1 MKRFIMNNFFMEKN
15 STIVSFP
22 VDNLDFETGILT
34 KANKIF
40 IYIYIYIYINKIYN
54 TPGIFF

>member
-1 MKRFIMNNFFMEKN
+1 MEKN

-34 KANKIF
+34 KANN
-40 IYIYIYIYINKIYN
+40 IYIYK
-54 TPGIFF
+54 

>member
-1 MKRFIMNNFFMEKN
+1 MNNFFMEKN

-40 IYIYIYIYINKIYN
+40 IYIYIYK
-54 TPGIFF
+54 